1 MIFPLLVAFSFESP
15 LNIEVKDGCS
25 NESAVLLG
33 PITLYS
39 DERACAEVHPR
50 LFFTNWTTG
59 SSYWAWGECGNGA
72 IRYGF
77 GKDKD
82 ECMGSMSGD
91 DGAHRTIMPSAE
103 VSEDTCVCHDRYGFR
118 EALYVSP
125 VITAE
130 VYDSS
135 VAYRCV
141 KEIIKVQESQD
152 EEPIPHTDD
161 SNYYLGWVIVF
172 PILILL
178 LVLPLMLWSN

>member
-1 MIFPLLVAFSFESP
+1 MLVPILLALSFESP
-15 LNIEVKDGCS
+15 LSIEIKDGCT

-39 DERACAEVHPR
+39 DSRACVEVHPR

-59 SSYWAWGECGNGA
+59 SSYWAWGECDDGM
-72 IRYGF
+72 IQYGF
-77 GKDKD
+77 GKNKE
-82 ECMGSMSGD
+82 ECLGSMTGD
-91 DGAHRTIMPSAE
+91 DGVHKTIMPPSD
-103 VSEDTCVCHDRYGFR
+103 VSEDTCVCHDRIFFKGDDWYG
-118 EALYVSP
+118 ED
-125 VITAE
+125 

-141 KEIIKVQESQD
+141 KEIIELQESQD

-161 SNYYLGWVIVF
+161 SDYYLGWAVVF

-178 LVLPLMLWSN
+178 LVLPLMLWPN